1 MPEPRRFC
9 PSRRPAVLACGLA
22 LCLLFALPAAAS
34 ADDSVNV
41 SLCKQILSRMLCKNI
56 SEFSYVGKPEKDV
69 YIIGVFYASKPSEM
83 LCAVLPDGQ
92 VIIQD
97 RTWRAMRRV
106 FPYTTDSGG
115 KCLSVKYSS
124 PDCPVRKAIRVCPP
138 KTAQDAHERQ
148 QETFWNRP
156 IPKILEEEYKSMSG
170 RDQQNATAAPAPAA
184 PAAGGAGEQ

>member
-9 PSRRPAVLACGLA
+9 PFSRPAVLACGLA

-97 RTWRAMRRV
+97 RTWRAMNYRNPATGDWLYGSLAELMELAARR
-106 FPYTTDSGG
+106 
-115 KCLSVKYSS
+115 
-124 PDCPVRKAIRVCPP
+124 
-138 KTAQDAHERQ
+138 TARFCASQA
-148 QETFWNRP
+148 P
-156 IPKILEEEYKSMSG
+156 SL
-170 RDQQNATAAPAPAA
+170 TAA
-184 PAAGGAGEQ
+184 GALKDEGSGPTLDMGLPGVPVTQARYFSPNPLPTD